1 MLTQRFTWFFVGLIA
16 VVSGL
21 AAMQTVGRGE
31 GFQVASMLLLSVI
44 GLGSVTVM
52 IAEGVFLTSV
62 QITKLAAVTLVI
74 VAGLGTLLAGM

>member
-16 VVSGL
+16 VASGL
-21 AAMQTVGRGE
+21 AAMQAVGRGE
-31 GFQVASMLLLSVI
+31 GFQMVSMLLLSVT

-62 QITKLAAVTLVI
+62 QMTKLAVVTLVI
-74 VAGLGTLLAGM
+74 IAGLGTLMAGM

>member
-1 MLTQRFTWFFVGLIA
+1 MFYLVFVGLIA
-16 VVSGL
+16 VESGL

-31 GFQVASMLLLSVI
+31 GFKVASMLLLSVI
-44 GLGSVTVM
+44 GLGSVTAM

-74 VAGLGTLLAGM
+74 IAGLGTLMAEM

>member
-1 MLTQRFTWFFVGLIA
+1 MFYLVFVGLIA
-16 VVSGL
+16 VESGL

-31 GFQVASMLLLSVI
+31 GFKVASMLLLSVI

-74 VAGLGTLLAGM
+74 IAGLGTLMAEM

>member
-1 MLTQRFTWFFVGLIA
+1 MFYLVFVGLIA
-16 VVSGL
+16 VESGL
-21 AAMQTVGRGE
+21 AAMKTVGRGE
-31 GFQVASMLLLSVI
+31 GFKVASMLLLSVI

-74 VAGLGTLLAGM
+74 IAGLGTLMAEM